1 MKLFYRPDQERG
13 IISTASLLHSWHRVL
28 FILYLHFHF
37 NMSYSILETLRGH
50 HISNICAFIYVFFR
64 TLWSLEKT
72 ALVYVIVFELMY
84 CHAKHNLLSILMLNV
99 KVEESC
105 VFFLASN
112 ILTHLPPLNVK
123 PKAKNLNDELSQSMH
138 ATFNK
143 MVVPFSLILFQIIL
157 TLIIAATCFGL
168 HLFRSI

>member
-13 IISTASLLHSWHRVL
+13 IIGTASLLQCWHWVF

-72 ALVYVIVFELMY
+72 ALVYVFVFELMY
-84 CHAKHNLLSILMLNV
+84 SHAKHNLLSILKLNV

-112 ILTHLPPLNVK
+112 ILTHLPSLNVK
-123 PKAKNLNDELSQSMH
+123 PKQKIWTMNCHNRCMPHSTWWSCLFHWYSFKLSW
-138 ATFNK
+138 
-143 MVVPFSLILFQIIL
+143 
-157 TLIIAATCFGL
+157 
-168 HLFRSI
+168 R